1 MPARPLFVVVTRVL
15 TKTRLRK
22 VAQMPGN
29 ATTRFARKH
38 EIKINFH

>member
-1 MPARPLFVVVTRVL
+1 MPARPLFGVVARVL
-15 TKTRLRK
+15 TETRLRK
-22 VAQMPGN
+22 VARMPRN